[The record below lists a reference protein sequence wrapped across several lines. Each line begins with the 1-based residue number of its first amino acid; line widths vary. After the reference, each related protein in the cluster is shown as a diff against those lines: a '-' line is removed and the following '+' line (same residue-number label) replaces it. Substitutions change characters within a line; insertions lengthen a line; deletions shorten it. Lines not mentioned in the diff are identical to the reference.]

1 MASLTRGFFY
11 ERDSMSTVT
20 ELREKQAQIVAEAR
34 AALAEI
40 KNDTAEARVAEL
52 EGQHDRAMA
61 EYDKLEARIARE
73 EKLAERE
80 AAINA
85 ADDRRPLGENRS
97 VKPGDEKDKDER
109 HATAFRSYLRNG
121 LDGMEVEER
130 KALRELRA
138 QAAGTDNAGGY
149 TVPQGF
155 SNELVVSLKAWGPML
170 DPGVVRQ
177 IVTATGNQ
185 VDWPTLNDTAN
196 KGYRLSENA
205 AATNEG
211 DLVFGNKNLDAYKYA
226 SGPILVSSE
235 LIQDSAF
242 DIEQIVRDAMA
253 ERIGRKVNEDLTI
266 GDGTGDPNGIGTASV
281 KGADAAVSA
290 INFDNLV
297 DLVHSMDPAYRKD
310 PSVKFMFNDPTLKSL
325 RKVKDLEGNYIWQP
339 ADARTAQP
347 SSILSY
353 GYEINQD
360 MASVGVSTKSVLFGA
375 FNRYI
380 VRRVRE
386 IAIRRLVERY
396 AEFDQVGFIGFA
408 RFDGELM
415 DSAAVKHLLHA
426 AS

>member
-1 MASLTRGFFY
+1 
-11 ERDSMSTVT
+11 MSTIT
-20 ELREKQAQIVAEAR
+20 ELREKQATIVAEAR
-34 AALAEI
+34 AALADI
-40 KNDTAEARVAEL
+40 KSDTPEARVAEL
-52 EGQHDRAMA
+52 EGQHDKAMA
-61 EYDKLEARIARE
+61 EYDRIEARIARE

-80 AAINA
+80 AELNA
-85 ADDRRPLGENRS
+85 ADERRPLGENRA
-97 VKPGDEKDKDER
+97 VKPGGEKEKEDR
-109 HATAFRSYLRNG
+109 HADAFRSYLRNG
-121 LDGMEVEER
+121 LDGMDIEER

-138 QAAGTDNAGGY
+138 QAAGTDTAGGY

-177 IVTATGNQ
+177 VVTATGNQ
-185 VDWPTLNDTAN
+185 IDWPTLNDTAN
-196 KGYRLSENA
+196 KGYRLSENT

-242 DIEQIVRDAMA
+242 DVEQLVRDAMA

-266 GDGTGDPNGIGTASV
+266 GDGTGDPNGIVTASV

-290 INFDNLV
+290 INFDNLI
-297 DLVHSMDPAYRKD
+297 DLVHSIDPAYRKD
-310 PSVKFMFNDPTLKSL
+310 PSVKFMFSDGTLKAL
-325 RKVKDLEGNYIWQP
+325 RKIKDLEGNYIWQP

-360 MASVGVSTKSVLFGA
+360 MATAGVSTKSVLFGA

-415 DSAAVKHLLHA
+415 DTAAVKHLLHA